1 MTSTSTMEKLPVIAE
16 GERITPAADNRN
28 MMRRLTDRIP
38 PSEPLDWGAEGTA
51 LEGTSVVYLYRPRA
65 ERFALWADIR
75 TQEHLLDV
83 QAAPDRYEL
92 RILFTVPVDDLAR
105 APIAHVA
112 MARTRLDTIQR
123 AAGAAIANM
132 RAVACEFKELS

>member
-1 MTSTSTMEKLPVIAE
+1 MNMTASTQAPAPVTPQRRFDDHALP
-16 GERITPAADNRN
+16 
-28 MMRRLTDRIP
+28 DR
-38 PSEPLDWGAEGTA
+38 PLDWDDEGTPLA
-51 LEGTSVVYLYRPRA
+51 STTVVYLYRPLNEQFKR
-65 ERFALWADIR
+65 WADIR

-92 RILFTVPVDDLAR
+92 RILFTVPVEDLAR
-105 APIAHVA
+105 APLAHVA

>member
-28 MMRRLTDRIP
+28 MMRRLSDRTP
-38 PSEPLDWGAEGTA
+38 PSEPLDWGQDGTPF
-51 LEGTSVVYLYRPRA
+51 ESTTVVYLYKARA
-65 ERFALWADIR
+65 WTDNRWMEIK